1 MSTNYKIMILSTEST
16 QPEPSFR
23 LTGSE
28 FKSVVEGLASDEQN
42 LTRFEHLLDFEKD
55 FTAGNDL
62 PLLKR
67 AERAVYHYQYLP
79 DSSIEKLLSALYEI
93 GLTIPAE
100 TISLSKKQ

>member
-1 MSTNYKIMILSTEST
+1 MLSSIGCI
-16 QPEPSFR
+16 
-23 LTGSE
+23 LTG
-28 FKSVVEGLASDEQN
+28 V
-42 LTRFEHLLDFEKD
+42 EHLLDFEKD

-62 PLLKR
+62 PLLER

-79 DSSIEKLLSALYEI
+79 DSSKEKLLSAHYKI